1 MTETEKMLKQIQY
14 KTGDTIATIASKIG
28 YSRAYL
34 SSIKSKEDNQ
44 AVLALLREKYNTV
57 LDLDPSE
64 RFENIKQTYLT
75 QGHTPTIPIL
85 STDQGNVLLMS
96 INAASYAAIEMLCR
110 VVANQENIPI
120 ETVRKQA
127 NQLTH
132 ERQRLVEQVL
142 DKLVSV
148 VPSDNTK
155 KTDSN

>member
-1 MTETEKMLKQIQY
+1 MKTDGENLRLLIRGLGLSQAEAALKMGVSRQTLNAYFNRAELSPDVLQIVKDKLGLIVNPSPSDRMEEATVKYLK
-14 KTGDTIATIASKIG
+14 
-28 YSRAYL
+28 
-34 SSIKSKEDNQ
+34 
-44 AVLALLREKYNTV
+44 
-57 LDLDPSE
+57 
-64 RFENIKQTYLT
+64 

-110 VVANQENIPI
+110 VVSNQEKIPL
-120 ETVRKQA
+120 ETVRTQA

-148 VPSDNTK
+148 SSPEIKKPDN
-155 KTDSN
+155 N